1 MARHDKNTYIACRPG
16 LQSTLAATFG
26 PSMHIEVDNSIT
38 SSTGYE
44 FRSKDLESEG
54 LLVDI
59 EEEVRKETLQSA
71 DPKNAYTVVVP
82 LHIDN
87 MIEASEM
94 WDIPYVAVRFQNKD
108 SRSAARAAIA
118 KAKIVLDEYDE
129 VDEALS
135 LGAIVDALH
144 DADINVLSASIA
156 EGLAPLNT

>member
-26 PSMHIEVDNSIT
+26 PSMHIEVDNSVT

-54 LLVDI
+54 LLASF
-59 EEEVRKETLQSA
+59 EEEVRKDTLQSA
-71 DPKNAYTVVVP
+71 DPKNARTVIVP
-82 LHIDN
+82 LHIDG

-94 WDIPYVAVRFQNKD
+94 WDVPYVAVRFQNKD
-108 SRSAARAAIA
+108 SAGRVHTIIS
-118 KAKIVLDEYDE
+118 KVKPVLDEEDE
-129 VDEALS
+129 VDEALT
-135 LGAIVDALH
+135 LGAITDALS

-156 EGLAPLNT
+156 QGLAPLSY